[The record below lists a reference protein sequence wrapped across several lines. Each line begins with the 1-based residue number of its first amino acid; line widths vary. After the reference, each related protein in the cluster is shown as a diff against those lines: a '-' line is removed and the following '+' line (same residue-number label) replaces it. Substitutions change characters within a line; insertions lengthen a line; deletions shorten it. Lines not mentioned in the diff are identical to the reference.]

1 MFCLHMTEKIIS
13 LPSAELVKASD
24 APYMLEKVRPAWQ
37 AKSLIE
43 RVKKLLDIDPS
54 SACQRLLNAAIH
66 DLREKVLIAGL
77 DIAGEAARQ
86 NSLPHVS
93 KAEDLENYSTAK
105 LIDLA
110 YRIGLLSR
118 PEWRRVHRCYE
129 IRRDLEHEDDEYEAG
144 VEDCIY
150 IFKTCVEVVL
160 ARDPIHVLR
169 VTDVKALIEQAVP
182 AVPSASLLQDYERA
196 PQPRQEEISKFLVSI
211 ATDKAQS
218 DVVQQNAYALITAMA
233 SLTLNSVKLSLAA
246 HIQEKINRQTGLDR
260 RTARVAI
267 ASGIFPYLKQS
278 HREDFFE
285 EVFAQMEKVSYRWS
299 AYSEHGELLRSF
311 SEFGGLFHCPPSSRE
326 KILKFLVLLYIG
338 EPGGRTSYGNVR
350 HVYYSNSGAPLAA
363 ELIKSAGSSIAEE
376 VRQLSMDSDIK
387 FLISDQHVA
396 RRFEGLLD
404 QIEPM

>member
-1 MFCLHMTEKIIS
+1 MSDKLIP
-13 LPSAELVKASD
+13 LPSAELVKASE
-24 APYMLEKVRPAWQ
+24 APFMLDKVRPAWQ

-43 RVKKLLDIDPS
+43 RVKKLLDVDPS

-66 DLREKVLIAGL
+66 DLREKISIAGM

-86 NSLPHVS
+86 NGLPNVS
-93 KAEDLENYSTAK
+93 KAEDLENYPTAK

-169 VTDVKALIEQAVP
+169 VTDVKALVEQASPV
-182 AVPSASLLQDYERA
+182 APSASLLQDYERA
-196 PQPRQEEISKFLVSI
+196 PQPRQEEISKFLVAI

-218 DVVQQNAYALITAMA
+218 DVVQQNAYALLTAMA
-233 SLTLNSVKLSLAA
+233 PLTQNPVKLSLAA
-246 HIQEKINRQTGLDR
+246 HLQEKVTRQTGLDR

-267 ASGIFPYLKQS
+267 AAGIFPYLKQS
-278 HREDFFE
+278 HRDDFFG
-285 EVFAQMEKVSYRWS
+285 EVFAQMEKVGHRWT
-299 AYSEHGELLRSF
+299 AHPEHGELLRTF
-311 SEFGGLFHCPPSSRE
+311 AEFGGLFHCPPASRV

-338 EPGGRTSYGNVR
+338 EPGGRTNYGNVR
-350 HVYYSNSGAPLAA
+350 HVFYSNSGAPLAA
-363 ELIKSAGSSIAEE
+363 EIIKGAGGSIADE
-376 VRQLSMDSDIK
+376 VRQLRTDKDLK
-387 FLISDQHVA
+387 YPLSDQHVA
-396 RRFEGLLD
+396 RRFENLLD
-404 QIEPM
+404 QIEPL